1 MKTKGTALVP
11 DLVFGACH
19 ACTGSVAG
27 DPRHHDRVRKRHRSG
42 RSGIYCEPPARGQ
55 STGLEYGIAGN
66 PLELL
71 EQVAPSSRVH
81 LFFRTP
87 PTRGQLGVVE
97 PATAS
102 LEVILTRAKHATRGG
117 TQCAIAAIAGNP
129 NGLVVI
135 ASGLSV
141 HCDPFIALAF
151 RYRLSAVYPIPY
163 NVSAGGLICR
173 LPPRPNW
180 LSVLRFTVCVTCK
193 SAQESG
199 LAL

>member
-1 MKTKGTALVP
+1 MPVP
-11 DLVFGACH
+11 VAWPATRGIMIVFVNAI
-19 ACTGSVAG
+19 
-27 DPRHHDRVRKRHRSG
+27 DRVEAGFIASL
-42 RSGIYCEPPARGQ
+42 PPG
-55 STGLEYGIAGN
+55 GN
-66 PLELL
+66 PQGSNTASPAIRLSYSSKSRLRRGCTCSS
-71 EQVAPSSRVH
+71 APR
-81 LFFRTP
+81 

-151 RYRLSAVYPIPY
+151 RYRLSAVYPFPY